1 MVLVEPQQLQA
12 VQADL
17 AGVQE
22 HLVQTVLRVPQ
33 LLQQA
38 LQVILK
44 PQELQVQTVQV
55 APQQQLVLQVHL
67 QQLVLQVYLNL
78 QVQMVQ
84 MVLLVLLQQQVHQVY
99 PNLRVQVVQ
108 MVLLEHLLL
117 LQVQAGL
124 QELQVLQD
132 QMVQAVRLR
141 LQLVQVV

>member
-1 MVLVEPQQLQA
+1 
-12 VQADL
+12 
-17 AGVQE
+17 
-22 HLVQTVLRVPQ
+22 
-33 LLQQA
+33 
-38 LQVILK
+38 
-44 PQELQVQTVQV
+44 V